1 MKASFYPTIIVALL
15 VFMAQLCAP
24 RALAYLPIYTN
35 QIQYQKSFTSG
46 GVEYTMYWVDHGIG
60 RNETTSSENNYV
72 KEIYIVPNAYLAN
85 GEVKSR
91 GFKFG
96 DGRYINPGS
105 LPSLKTVAYHDVNPP
120 FVGAIVEADVRKEND
135 EEYGGYFSW
144 EIRLPDDIA
153 NSMMDLAEGLT
164 KWRVLEGRKLDKI
177 FGGANM
183 IFKTDSSLQGLKYL
197 D

>member
-1 MKASFYPTIIVALL
+1 MKAQFYPAIIVALL
-15 VFMAQLCAP
+15 VFMAHLCAP
-24 RALAYLPIYTN
+24 GAHAYPPIYTN

-46 GVEYTMYWVDHGIG
+46 GVEYPMYWVDHNIG
-60 RNETTSSENNYV
+60 RNETTSAERNYV

-105 LPSLKTVAYHDVNPP
+105 LPSLRTVAYHDVNTP
-120 FVGAIVEADVRKEND
+120 FVGAVVEADIRKEN
-135 EEYGGYFSW
+135 EERYGGYFSW

-177 FGGANM
+177 FSGANM

>member
-1 MKASFYPTIIVALL
+1 MKAHFYPTIIVALL
-15 VFMAQLCAP
+15 VFIAHLCAP
-24 RALAYLPIYTN
+24 EAHAYLPIYTN

-46 GVEYTMYWVDHGIG
+46 GVEYTMYWVDHSIG
-60 RNETTSSENNYV
+60 RNQTTSSENNYV

-91 GFKFG
+91 VFKFG

-120 FVGAIVEADVRKEND
+120 FVGAVVKADIRKENNED
-135 EEYGGYFSW
+135 YGGYFSW
-144 EIRLPDDIA
+144 EIKLPDDIA
-153 NSMMDLAEGLT
+153 QSMMDLVKGRT
-164 KWRVLEGRKLDKI
+164 KWRVPVGGKLDKI

>member
-1 MKASFYPTIIVALL
+1 
-15 VFMAQLCAP
+15 
-24 RALAYLPIYTN
+24 
-35 QIQYQKSFTSG
+35 
-46 GVEYTMYWVDHGIG
+46 MYWVDHSIG
-60 RNETTSSENNYV
+60 RNQTTSSENNYV

-120 FVGAIVEADVRKEND
+120 FVGAVVKADIRKENNED
-135 EEYGGYFSW
+135 YGGYFSW
-144 EIRLPDDIA
+144 EIKLPDDIA
-153 NSMMDLAEGLT
+153 QSMMDLVKGRT
-164 KWRVLEGRKLDKI
+164 KWRVPVGGKLDKI

>member
-1 MKASFYPTIIVALL
+1 
-15 VFMAQLCAP
+15 
-24 RALAYLPIYTN
+24 
-35 QIQYQKSFTSG
+35 
-46 GVEYTMYWVDHGIG
+46 MYWVDHNIG
-60 RNETTSSENNYV
+60 RNETTSAERNYV

-105 LPSLKTVAYHDVNPP
+105 LPSLRTVAYHDVNTP
-120 FVGAIVEADVRKEND
+120 FVGAVVEADIRKEN
-135 EEYGGYFSW
+135 EERYGGYFSW

-177 FGGANM
+177 FSGANM

>member
-1 MKASFYPTIIVALL
+1 MKAQFYPAIIVALL
-15 VFMAQLCAP
+15 VFMAHLCAP
-24 RALAYLPIYTN
+24 GAHAYPPIYTN

-46 GVEYTMYWVDHGIG
+46 GVEYTMYWVDHNIG
-60 RNETTSSENNYV
+60 RNETTSAERNYV

-105 LPSLKTVAYHDVNPP
+105 LPSLRTVAYHDVNTP
-120 FVGAIVEADVRKEND
+120 FVGAVVEADIRKEN
-135 EEYGGYFSW
+135 EERYGGYFSW

-164 KWRVLEGRKLDKI
+164 KWRVLEVRKLDQI
-177 FGGANM
+177 FSGANM

>member
-1 MKASFYPTIIVALL
+1 MKAPFSPTIIVALL
-15 VFMAQLCAP
+15 VFMAHLCAP

>member
-1 MKASFYPTIIVALL
+1 MRAPFSPTIIVALL
-15 VFMAQLCAP
+15 VFIAHLCAP
-24 RALAYLPIYTN
+24 GAHAYLPIYTN

-46 GVEYTMYWVDHGIG
+46 GVEYTMYWVDHNIG
-60 RNETTSSENNYV
+60 RNETTSAERNYV

-105 LPSLKTVAYHDVNPP
+105 LPSLKTVTYHDVNPP
-120 FVGAIVEADVRKEND
+120 FVGAVVKADIRKENNED
-135 EEYGGYFSW
+135 YGGYFSW
-144 EIRLPDDIA
+144 EIKLPDDIA
-153 NSMMDLAEGLT
+153 QSMMDLVKGRT
-164 KWRVLEGRKLDKI
+164 KWRAIVGGKLDKI
-177 FGGANM
+177 FGGADM